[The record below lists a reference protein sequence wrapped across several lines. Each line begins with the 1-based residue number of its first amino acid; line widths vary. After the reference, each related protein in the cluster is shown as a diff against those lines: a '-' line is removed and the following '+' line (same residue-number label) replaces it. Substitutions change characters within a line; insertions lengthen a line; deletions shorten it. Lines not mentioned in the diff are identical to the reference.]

1 MQNGLKRKG
10 LNLAKLI
17 KRAYYLDQFEEVVV
31 WGPKGWGKSCYAVQ
45 VAAEVYGS
53 HEDPDWE
60 AVKDVIV
67 FRPIEFVRKLVEGVE
82 HGIRYKCLIWD
93 DAGVWL
99 NSKDWQKPLLKQFD
113 KLNDV
118 ARTFAGGIIYTT
130 PVLGKLVKAVREDEH
145 LLGVKIIKVTGNP
158 YQWYRRKAVVY
169 RHWHLPSF
177 IKGRPR
183 KLFED
188 EFDALMPDDF
198 FKWYQKKRNQYAGIA
213 LKEFVKALIEEYA
226 STLDELDILSSLRTI
241 VRKDPDLSSASA
253 GQGSRKPLFDISHVV
268 LNDEDGDEHGP

>member
-1 MQNGLKRKG
+1 

-82 HGIRYKCLIWD
+82 HGVRYKCLIWD

-99 NSKDWQKPLLKQFD
+99 NCKDWQKPLLKEFD
-113 KLNDV
+113 KLNDT
-118 ARTFAGGIIYTT
+118 ARTFAGGVIYTT
-130 PVLGKLVKAVREDEH
+130 PVVGKLVKTVRDDEN
-145 LLGVKIIKVTGNP
+145 LISIKIIKVTGNP
-158 YQWYRRKAVVY
+158 YQWYKRRAVAY
-169 RHWHLPSF
+169 RVWHLPSF
-177 IKGRPR
+177 ERGRPR

-188 EFDALMPDDF
+188 DFDALMPDDF
-198 FKWYQKKRNQYAGIA
+198 YAWSQQKRKQYAVIS
-213 LKEFVKALIEEYA
+213 LKKFVKALIEEYA

-241 VRKDPDLSSASA
+241 VRKDPDLSSVSA

-268 LNDEDGDEHGP
+268 LNDEGGDEHGP